1 MAAHPLFLDTSYVL
15 ALFNTRDQWH
25 SVAVEW
31 QQRVAS
37 AGSSLVTTELVLVE
51 IGDSLASVN
60 FRSGATKIIRTLL
73 ESELVNVVAASS
85 ELFEKSFDLY
95 ESRADKDWGLTDC
108 SSFIVM
114 TENQLTDALST
125 DDHFRQAGFNPL
137 LRSKDLS
144 K

>member
-1 MAAHPLFLDTSYVL
+1 MPAHPLFLDTSYVL

-37 AGSSLVTTELVLVE
+37 TGSSLLTTELVLVE

-73 ESELVNVVAASS
+73 ESQLVSVVAASS
-85 ELFEKSFDLY
+85 ELFKKSVDLY

-114 TENQLTDALST
+114 TEHSLTDSLTT
-125 DDHFRQAGFNPL
+125 DEHFRQAGFNPL

-144 K
+144 